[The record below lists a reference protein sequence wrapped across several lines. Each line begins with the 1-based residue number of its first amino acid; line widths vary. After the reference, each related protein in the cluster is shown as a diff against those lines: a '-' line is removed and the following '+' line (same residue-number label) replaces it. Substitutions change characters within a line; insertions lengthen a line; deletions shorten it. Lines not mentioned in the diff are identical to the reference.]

1 VVKTIPSVETLI
13 TEQRQYFYSGQ
24 TKQVNFRKQ
33 QLIQLKRT
41 ILKYEKEIT
50 QALYN
55 DLHKS
60 EFEAYATE
68 IGLVLESLGFMIK
81 NIHKWAKPVV
91 TKTPIQ
97 FQPGKSFIIRDPYGV
112 VCIIAPFNYPF
123 QLVME
128 PLMGAIVGGNTAIIK
143 PSEYA
148 VHTTAIIKKI
158 VEETF
163 PPHYVQVVE
172 GEKEIV
178 QELIHAPFD
187 FIFFTGSVN
196 VGKLVMRAAS
206 DRLTP
211 ISLELG
217 GKSPVIID
225 HTADL
230 TVAAK
235 RLVWGKFTNAGQS
248 CTAPDYVYVHE
259 DVYDPFVQK
268 LKVTLK
274 EFFGDDASQSP
285 DFGRIINARH
295 FDRIASLLAQDAPK
309 ITVGGTLL
317 REELYIEPTIL
328 EDVSW
333 QDAVMQDE
341 LFAPILPLLKY
352 KNLQQVIEDIRKIP
366 KPLAAY
372 LFSEDAQ
379 AVNYFL
385 TELPF
390 GGGCI
395 NDTMTHVGNVHLP
408 FGGVGQSGV
417 NVYHGKAS
425 FEAFTHPK
433 SILKRSSKLASN
445 LSFPPYKQKV
455 KLVRKIIH

>member
-1 VVKTIPSVETLI
+1 MVKTIPSVESLI
-13 TEQRQYFYSGQ
+13 EEQRQYFYSGQ
-24 TKQVNFRKQ
+24 TKQVYFRKQ
-33 QLIQLKRT
+33 QLINLKNA
-41 ILKYEKEIT
+41 IVKYEKEII
-50 QALYN
+50 QALFD

-81 NIHKWAKPVV
+81 NIDNWAKPVL

-97 FQPGKSFIIRDPYGV
+97 FLPGKSFIVHDPYGV
-112 VCIIAPFNYPF
+112 VCIIAPFNFPF

-143 PSEYA
+143 PSEYS

-158 VEETF
+158 VEEIF
-163 PPHYVQVVE
+163 PPHYVQIVE
-172 GEKEIV
+172 GEKELV

-187 FIFFTGSVN
+187 YIFFTGSVA

-225 HTADL
+225 PTANLD
-230 TVAAK
+230 VAAK

-259 DVYDPFVQK
+259 QVYDEFVQK

-274 EFFGDDASQSP
+274 QFYGEDAAQST
-285 DFGRIINARH
+285 DFGRVINARH
-295 FDRIASLLAQDAPK
+295 FDRIASLLAQDAAK
-309 ITVGGTLL
+309 ITVGGTLH

-328 EDVSW
+328 ENVSW

-352 KNLQQVIEDIRKIP
+352 NQLQEAIGAIRKTP

-372 LFSEDAQ
+372 LFSEDNQ
-379 AVNYFL
+379 TIDYFL
-385 TELPF
+385 AELQF

-395 NDTMTHVGNVHLP
+395 NDTMSHVGNVHLP
-408 FGGVGQSGV
+408 FGGVGHSGV

-425 FEAFTHPK
+425 FETFTHPK

-455 KLVRKIIH
+455 KLVRKIIK

>member
-1 VVKTIPSVETLI
+1 MVKTIQSVESVI
-13 TEQRQYFYSGQ
+13 NEQRQYFYSGQ
-24 TKQVNFRKQ
+24 TKDIAFRKQ
-33 QLIQLKRT
+33 QLITLKST
-41 ILKYEKEIT
+41 ILKYEKEIS
-50 QALYN
+50 QALYD
-55 DLHKS
+55 DLGKS

-81 NIHKWAKPVV
+81 NIDKWAKPVPA
-91 TKTPIQ
+91 KTPIQ
-97 FQPGKSFIIRDPYGV
+97 FQPGKSYIVRDPYGV

-148 VHTTAIIKKI
+148 VNTTAIIRKI
-158 VEETF
+158 IEEIF
-163 PPHYVQVVE
+163 PPHYVRILE
-172 GEKEIV
+172 GEKELV
-178 QELIHAPFD
+178 QQLIHAPFD
-187 FIFFTGSVN
+187 YIFFTGSVA

-217 GKSPVIID
+217 GKSPVIVD
-225 HTADL
+225 ETANLD
-230 TVAAK
+230 VAAK

-259 DVYDPFVQK
+259 KVYDEFVQK
-268 LKVTLK
+268 LSFTLK
-274 EFFGDDASQSP
+274 QFFGKDASESP

-295 FDRIASLLAQDAPK
+295 FDRIAALLVQDVNK
-309 ITVGGTLL
+309 ITVGGTVN
-317 REELYIEPTIL
+317 RDQLYIEPTSI
-328 EDVSW
+328 ENVSW
-333 QDAVMQDE
+333 EDAVMQDE

-352 KNLQQVIEDIRKIP
+352 TDLKEVFETIRKIP

-372 LFSEDAQ
+372 LFSEKQQTID
-379 AVNYFL
+379 YFL
-385 TELPF
+385 SELQF

-425 FEAFTHPK
+425 FETFTHPK
-433 SILKRSSKLASN
+433 SILQRSSKLASN
-445 LSFPPYKQKV
+445 LSFPPYKEKV
-455 KLVRKIIH
+455 KLVRKIIK

>member
-1 VVKTIPSVETLI
+1 MVKTIQSVETLI
-13 TEQRQYFYSGQ
+13 DEQRQYFYTGQ
-24 TKQVNFRKQ
+24 TKQISFRKQ
-33 QLIQLKRT
+33 QLITLKNT
-41 ILKYEKEIT
+41 VLKYEKEIS
-50 QALYN
+50 QALYD

-81 NIHKWAKPVV
+81 NIDNWAKPVPA
-91 TKTPIQ
+91 KTPIQ
-97 FQPGKSFIIRDPYGV
+97 FQPGKSFIVRDPYGV

-143 PSEYA
+143 PSEYS

-158 VEETF
+158 IDEIF
-163 PPHYVQVVE
+163 PSHYVQVVE
-172 GEKEIV
+172 GEKELV

-187 FIFFTGSVN
+187 YIFFTGSVE

-225 HTADL
+225 RTANLD
-230 TVAAK
+230 VAAK
-235 RLVWGKFTNAGQS
+235 RLVWGKFTNTGQS

-259 DVYDPFVQK
+259 QVYDEFLQ
-268 LKVTLK
+268 KVTSTLK
-274 EFFGDDASQSP
+274 DFFGEDAAQSP
-285 DFGRIINARH
+285 DFGRIINVRH
-295 FDRIASLLAQDAPK
+295 FDRIASILEQDASK
-309 ITVGGTLL
+309 ITVGGTLN
-317 REELYIEPTIL
+317 REELSIEPTIL
-328 EDVSW
+328 EHISW

-352 KNLQQVIEDIRKIP
+352 SQLPEAIEAIRKIP
-366 KPLAAY
+366 KPLATY
-372 LFSEDAQ
+372 LFSEDNQ
-379 AVNYFL
+379 TVDYFL
-385 TELPF
+385 AELHF

-408 FGGVGQSGV
+408 FGGIGHSGL

-425 FEAFTHPK
+425 FESFTHPK

-455 KLVRKIIH
+455 KLVRKIIK

>member
-1 VVKTIPSVETLI
+1 
-13 TEQRQYFYSGQ
+13 
-24 TKQVNFRKQ
+24 
-33 QLIQLKRT
+33 
-41 ILKYEKEIT
+41 
-50 QALYN
+50 
-55 DLHKS
+55 
-60 EFEAYATE
+60 
-68 IGLVLESLGFMIK
+68 
-81 NIHKWAKPVV
+81 
-91 TKTPIQ
+91 
-97 FQPGKSFIIRDPYGV
+97 
-112 VCIIAPFNYPF
+112 
-123 QLVME
+123 
-128 PLMGAIVGGNTAIIK
+128 
-143 PSEYA
+143 
-148 VHTTAIIKKI
+148 
-158 VEETF
+158 
-163 PPHYVQVVE
+163 VQVVE

-187 FIFFTGSVN
+187 YIFFTGSVA

-211 ISLELG
+211 ITLELG

-230 TVAAK
+230 NVAAK
-235 RLVWGKFTNAGQS
+235 RLIWGKFTNAGQS
-248 CTAPDYVYVHE
+248 CTAPDYLYVHE
-259 DVYDPFVQK
+259 DIYDSFVKK
-268 LKVTLK
+268 LKLTLK
-274 EFFGDDASQSP
+274 AFFGDDASKSP

-295 FDRIASLLAQDAPK
+295 FDRIASLLAEDATK
-309 ITVGGTLL
+309 ITAGGTLIP
-317 REELYIEPTIL
+317 EELYIEPTIL
-328 EDVSW
+328 EDISW

-341 LFAPILPLLKY
+341 LFAPVLPILKY
-352 KNLQQVIEDIRKIP
+352 TNLQQVVENIRKIP

-379 AVNYFL
+379 TVNYFL
-385 TELPF
+385 TELQF

-395 NDTMTHVGNVHLP
+395 NDTMTHFANVHLP

-433 SILKRSSKLASN
+433 SILKRSSKLANN

>member
-1 VVKTIPSVETLI
+1 MVKTIQSVESLI
-13 TEQRQYFYSGQ
+13 DAQRQYFYSGQ
-24 TKQVNFRKQ
+24 TKDVAFRKQ
-33 QLIQLKRT
+33 QLINLKKAV
-41 ILKYEKEIT
+41 LKYEKDIID
-50 QALYN
+50 ALYA

-68 IGLVLESLGFMIK
+68 IGLVLESLGYMIK
-81 NIHKWAKPVV
+81 HIERWTKPVAV
-91 TKTPIQ
+91 KTPIQ
-97 FQPGKSFIIRDPYGV
+97 FQPGKSFIVRDPYGV
-112 VCIIAPFNYPF
+112 VCIIAPFNFPF

-128 PLMGAIVGGNTAIIK
+128 PLMAAIVGGNTAMIK

-158 VEETF
+158 VDEIF
-163 PPHYVQVVE
+163 PPHYVQIVE
-172 GEKEIV
+172 GEKELV

-187 FIFFTGSVN
+187 YIFFTGSVA

-225 HTADL
+225 KTADL

-235 RLVWGKFTNAGQS
+235 RLVWGKLTNAGQS
-248 CTAPDYVYVHE
+248 CTAPDYVYVHD
-259 DVYDPFVQK
+259 DVYESFVKK
-268 LKVTLK
+268 LKQTIQS
-274 EFFGDDASQSP
+274 FFGKNPLDSP
-285 DFGRIINARH
+285 DFGRIINTRH
-295 FDRIASLLAQDAPK
+295 VDRIAALLAQDEAK
-309 ITVGGTLL
+309 ITVGGTVI
-317 REELYIEPTIL
+317 RDELYIAPTIV
-328 EDVSW
+328 ENVTW
-333 QDAVMQDE
+333 QDAVMQEE
-341 LFAPILPLLKY
+341 LFAPVLPLLRY
-352 KNLQQVIEDIRKIP
+352 SNLQQVFTDIRKSP

-372 LFSEDAQ
+372 LFSEDDKIVEA
-379 AVNYFL
+379 FL

-395 NDTMTHVGNVHLP
+395 NDVMSHVGNVHLP

-445 LSFPPYKQKV
+445 LSFPPYNDKV
-455 KLVRKIIH
+455 KLVRKIIK